1 MEQLRANECKDL
13 IKFGGGKRDVYI
25 YGAKTIAQR
34 ACLYLE
40 HHGVTVRA
48 FLVSARYENPKTL
61 MAHPVWRIEEHAE
74 DALDVVIVAV
84 SKPEVVR
91 AILRDLWP
99 YEIPTIVT
107 LSPNIY
113 DAFPAKD
120 ILTDRVQIA
129 SPELVAEDAEIFA
142 DETSEIIIEED
153 VEVSSEVVILASGH
167 STIRIGKHTFLGKQ
181 AHVIADE
188 MSVLTIG
195 EEGLAGEQCSI
206 TSGKHSELMIG
217 VECVV
222 ENYASVASSEHS
234 NMTLGN
240 RVHLGAFTN
249 IGSSQE
255 GTVRFMDDV
264 EVSSRNIMG
273 ASERGVLFLGEKT
286 TIGENGWFSAAAGGE
301 IHLGNDN
308 MLSLFIKM
316 GVGHHKLLD
325 QKTGKLLTNRV
336 AIRTEDHVW
345 IGIGST
351 LLPGAHLG
359 EGSVVGASSVVTK
372 SFPSHCT
379 IAGNP
384 ARVLREGISWQR
396 EESL

>member
-1 MEQLRANECKDL
+1 
-13 IKFGGGKRDVYI
+13 
-25 YGAKTIAQR
+25 
-34 ACLYLE
+34 
-40 HHGVTVRA
+40 
-48 FLVSARYENPKTL
+48 

-153 VEVSSEVVILASGH
+153 VEVSSEVVILASDH
-167 STIRIGKHTFLGKQ
+167 STIRIGKDTFLDKR
-181 AHVIADE
+181 AHVFADE
-188 MSVLTIG
+188 ASVLNIG
-195 EEGLAGEQCSI
+195 VEGLVGEQCSI
-206 TSGKHSELMIG
+206 VSEKHSELVMG
-217 VECVV
+217 TECVV
-222 ENYASVASSEHS
+222 GNHTSMDSSENS
-234 NMTLGN
+234 SMTLGD
-240 RVHLGAFTN
+240 RVH
-249 IGSSQE
+249 
-255 GTVRFMDDV
+255 VD
-264 EVSSRNIMG
+264 SRNIMG

-286 TIGENGWFSAAAGGE
+286 TIGENGWFSATAGGE

-316 GVGHHKLLD
+316 AVGNHELLD
-325 QKTGKLLTNRV
+325 QKTGKLLTNRA
-336 AIRTEDHVW
+336 AIHTEDHVW

-351 LLPGAHLG
+351 LLPGTHLG
-359 EGSVVGASSVVTK
+359 ESSVVGASSVVTK
-372 SFPSHCT
+372 AFPPHCT

-396 EESL
+396 EAMNHGTGV

>member
-1 MEQLRANECKDL
+1 MEQLRAIECKDL

-240 RVHLGAFTN
+240 RVHLGA
-249 IGSSQE
+249 
-255 GTVRFMDDV
+255 
-264 EVSSRNIMG
+264 RNIME

-286 TIGENGWFSAAAGGE
+286 TIGENGWFSATAGGE

-316 GVGHHKLLD
+316 AVGNHELLE
-325 QKTGKLLTNRV
+325 QKTGMLLTNRA
-336 AIRTEDHVW
+336 AIHTEDHVW

>member
-188 MSVLTIG
+188 ASVLNIG
-195 EEGLAGEQCSI
+195 VEGLVGEQCSI
-206 TSGKHSELMIG
+206 VSEKHSELVMG
-217 VECVV
+217 TECVV
-222 ENYASVASSEHS
+222 GNHTSMDSSENS
-234 NMTLGN
+234 SMILGD
-240 RVHLGAFTN
+240 RVHVA
-249 IGSSQE
+249 
-255 GTVRFMDDV
+255 
-264 EVSSRNIMG
+264 SRNIMG
-273 ASERGVLFLGEKT
+273 ASEQGVLFLGEET
-286 TIGENGWFSAAAGGE
+286 TIGENGWLSAAAGGE

-316 GVGHHKLLD
+316 AVGNHELLE
-325 QKTGKLLTNRV
+325 QKTGMLLTNRA
-336 AIRTEDHVW
+336 AIHTEDHVW

-372 SFPSHCT
+372 AFPPHCT

-396 EESL
+396 EAMNHGTGV

>member
-1 MEQLRANECKDL
+1 MEQLRAIECKDL

-240 RVHLGAFTN
+240 RVHLGA
-249 IGSSQE
+249 
-255 GTVRFMDDV
+255 
-264 EVSSRNIMG
+264 RNIMG

-286 TIGENGWFSAAAGGE
+286 TIGENGWFSATAGGE

-316 GVGHHKLLD
+316 AVGNHELLE
-325 QKTGKLLTNRV
+325 QKTGMLLTNRA
-336 AIRTEDHVW
+336 AIHTEDHVW

-351 LLPGAHLG
+351 LLPGTHLG
-359 EGSVVGASSVVTK
+359 ESSVVGASSVVTK
-372 SFPSHCT
+372 AFPPHCT

-396 EESL
+396 EAMNHGTGV

>member
-1 MEQLRANECKDL
+1 MSQNPE
-13 IKFGGGKRDVYI
+13 
-25 YGAKTIAQR
+25 
-34 ACLYLE
+34 
-40 HHGVTVRA
+40 TV
-48 FLVSARYENPKTL
+48 EG
-61 MAHPVWRIEEHAE
+61 HPVWRIEQHAAE
-74 DALDVVIVAV
+74 TFDVVLVAV
-84 SKPEVVR
+84 SGLKVLR
-91 AILRDLWP
+91 AIVKALRA
-99 YEIPTIVT
+99 YEISTAVT
-107 LSPNIY
+107 LSPNMY
-113 DAFPAKD
+113 DAFPMQD

-188 MSVLTIG
+188 MSVLT
-195 EEGLAGEQCSI
+195 
-206 TSGKHSELMIG
+206 M
-217 VECVV
+217 
-222 ENYASVASSEHS
+222 
-234 NMTLGN
+234 GN

-264 EVSSRNIMG
+264 GVSSRNIME

-286 TIGENGWFSAAAGGE
+286 TIGENGWFSATAGGE

-316 GVGHHKLLD
+316 PVGNHELLD

-396 EESL
+396 EAMNHGTGV

>member
-1 MEQLRANECKDL
+1 
-13 IKFGGGKRDVYI
+13 
-25 YGAKTIAQR
+25 
-34 ACLYLE
+34 
-40 HHGVTVRA
+40 
-48 FLVSARYENPKTL
+48 

-181 AHVIADE
+181 AHVFADE
-188 MSVLTIG
+188 ASVLVMGT
-195 EEGLAGEQCSI
+195 
-206 TSGKHSELMIG
+206 
-217 VECVV
+217 ECVV
-222 ENYASVASSEHS
+222 GNHTSMDSSENS
-234 NMTLGN
+234 SMILGD
-240 RVHLGAFTN
+240 RVHVGEFVIL
-249 IGSSQE
+249 GSSQE
-255 GTVRFMDDV
+255 GTMRLMDDV

-273 ASERGVLFLGEKT
+273 ASEQGVLFLGEET
-286 TIGENGWFSAAAGGE
+286 TIGENGWFSATAGGE

-316 GVGHHKLLD
+316 AVGNHELLE
-325 QKTGKLLTNRV
+325 QKTGMLLTNRA
-336 AIRTEDHVW
+336 AIHTEDHVW

-351 LLPGAHLG
+351 LLPGTHLG
-359 EGSVVGASSVVTK
+359 ESSVVGASSVVTK
-372 SFPSHCT
+372 AFPPHCT

-396 EESL
+396 EAMNHGTGV

>member
-1 MEQLRANECKDL
+1 MEQLRAIECKDL

-240 RVHLGAFTN
+240 RVHLGA
-249 IGSSQE
+249 
-255 GTVRFMDDV
+255 
-264 EVSSRNIMG
+264 RNIMG

-286 TIGENGWFSAAAGGE
+286 TIGENGWFSATAGGE

-316 GVGHHKLLD
+316 AVGNHELLD

>member
-1 MEQLRANECKDL
+1 
-13 IKFGGGKRDVYI
+13 
-25 YGAKTIAQR
+25 
-34 ACLYLE
+34 
-40 HHGVTVRA
+40 
-48 FLVSARYENPKTL
+48 
-61 MAHPVWRIEEHAE
+61 
-74 DALDVVIVAV
+74 
-84 SKPEVVR
+84 
-91 AILRDLWP
+91 LWP

-188 MSVLTIG
+188 MSVL
-195 EEGLAGEQCSI
+195 
-206 TSGKHSELMIG
+206 MIG

-264 EVSSRNIMG
+264 GVSSRNIMG

-286 TIGENGWFSAAAGGE
+286 TIEQNGWFSAAAGGE

-316 GVGHHKLLD
+316 GVGHHELLD

-372 SFPSHCT
+372 AFPPHCT

-396 EESL
+396 EAMNHGTGV